1 MFEELILNIE
11 KMFSKDSEEIS
22 KIIKTLSDHEKEIL
36 ENELNNVAIS
46 KKTYSNIDINKIVK
60 ALNIIIDII
69 NNRSNIKNKNVI
81 IKINNIIFE
90 LYKLQYDLIDNIYSD
105 IEIDYIIVM
114 YAMYAMVCDKE
125 TMVDKNK
132 NKRDQKSKDRK

>member
-36 ENELNNVAIS
+36 ENELNNVDIS

-69 NNRSNIKNKNVI
+69 NNRSNIKM
-81 IKINNIIFE
+81 
-90 LYKLQYDLIDNIYSD
+90 LS
-105 IEIDYIIVM
+105 
-114 YAMYAMVCDKE
+114 
-125 TMVDKNK
+125 
-132 NKRDQKSKDRK
+132 

>member
-81 IKINNIIFE
+81 IKINN
-90 LYKLQYDLIDNIYSD
+90 K
-105 IEIDYIIVM
+105 
-114 YAMYAMVCDKE
+114 
-125 TMVDKNK
+125 
-132 NKRDQKSKDRK
+132 